1 MAPVDREQARGQ
13 RYLTGSPARR
23 FDRVQ
28 AVKVFREY
36 LRGLRAVHALH
47 PSVTVFGSGH
57 LREGHP
63 QYALARE
70 TGTRLADARFTA
82 MTRGGSGVMEAA
94 NRGAQEAGGDSVAC
108 SNS

>member
-28 AVKVFREY
+28 ALKVFREY

-57 LREGHP
+57 LVEGHP
-63 QYALARE
+63 DYDLARE
-70 TGTRLADARFTA
+70 TGARVAAGGLTGVA
-82 MTRGGSGVMEAA
+82 GGVGRGGWWG
-94 NRGAQEAGGDSVAC
+94 RGWISV
-108 SNS
+108 